1 MSKIFKPRRGKA
13 STMLG
18 TKASTV
24 LAAGEMFIE
33 LPDTGVGTGICK
45 MKMGD
50 GVTAYSS
57 LPYAMGGDIASTEIT
72 GSIVED
78 TSATAAAAL
87 ANVTTGRT
95 LGAIVGS
102 LRRACQLNAQSI
114 ATLNDES
121 SAVIPLAS
129 GISAYSDARHMVYK
143 IGKICMIKLYLEP
156 FTIPALWSAITLGTV
171 PNGYRPKVQLNHM
184 NYYSPS
190 VFGLTTVNTEGQIT
204 FQNCWNKQG
213 DTTSNFFGF
222 NIAYIHA

>member
-114 ATLNDES
+114 ATLNDEKS
-121 SAVIPLAS
+121 NKFYYYSTYKNFTIEPATYQNIEIPLSYPSGYKYFCIINVFSLSTWFLIANRHISNGKMIVMIRNLSTTDGAS
-129 GISAYSDARHMVYK
+129 
-143 IGKICMIKLYLEP
+143 
-156 FTIPALWSAITLGTV
+156 T
-171 PNGYRPKVQLNHM
+171 
-184 NYYSPS
+184 
-190 VFGLTTVNTEGQIT
+190 
-204 FQNCWNKQG
+204 G
-213 DTTSNFFGF
+213 DVCA
-222 NIAYIHA
+222 NILLIAQ

>member
-114 ATLNDES
+114 ATLNDDIRYISRTVQVDTITNNNLHTYIE
-121 SAVIPLAS
+121 IPVWAHQIVLSLAGDNNTTRFS
-129 GISAYSDARHMVYK
+129 TLFPLTQFALNKTQQVNGYISNERVF
-143 IGKICMIKLYLEP
+143 
-156 FTIPALWSAITLGTV
+156 FTVKYIDLSLFSLNYTLGFK
-171 PNGYRPKVQLNHM
+171 N
-184 NYYSPS
+184 
-190 VFGLTTVNTEGQIT
+190 
-204 FQNCWNKQG
+204 
-213 DTTSNFFGF
+213 
-222 NIAYIHA
+222 

>member
-18 TKASTV
+18 TKSSTV

-33 LPDTGVGTGICK
+33 VPDTGVGTGVCK

-78 TSATAAAAL
+78 SSTAAKDAL

-95 LGAIVGS
+95 LGAIIGS
-102 LRRACQLNAQSI
+102 LRKACQLNANSI
-114 ATLNDES
+114 EKLNDD
-121 SAVIPLAS
+121 L
-129 GISAYSDARHMVYK
+129 
-143 IGKICMIKLYLEP
+143 
-156 FTIPALWSAITLGTV
+156 
-171 PNGYRPKVQLNHM
+171 
-184 NYYSPS
+184 
-190 VFGLTTVNTEGQIT
+190 VNTRTHVLLNNTTGSCISGYYQAIRTDGILIGIT
-204 FQNCWNKQG
+204 NNIYQVMIISFVYHRNSPAQAFLC
-213 DTTSNFFGF
+213 DTTNNAPISFGIVESTTKWLIF
-222 NIAYIHA
+222 